1 MQQYFDNLVKN
12 YPWATEEALEM
23 LNSELTEGNMTIAK
37 IAAIIGDGSKAI
49 EVERIEDKSQTAE
62 KKAKTVKQAVESNM
76 KNTGNLMKKFTSNA
90 EPANA
95 IAELAHEA
103 SKLLYN
109 AGATVGNFL
118 GPATR
123 KIGAGVQM
131 ATKAGGYALVTAT
144 GLGVVYAKL
153 LTEQDKYARQLIN
166 YGSVVSDVDMYT
178 TLRSSIRG
186 LGMGFKMYADVTESA
201 TPFIIASEG
210 DVFRGQV
217 ALSKFLQDVNDN
229 ENFSDFGMTIQQ
241 QSQFLA
247 QEAETLYQLGELDKM
262 DAKGQDILINSFE
275 GANRLGLFMADS
287 LGQSRMDTLKL
298 REEARNSEKLVGAL
312 LRNAQAIVEILGDNA
327 AFNIQ
332 QAVGFFAPLGQA
344 TFGDEFREVFQQAVT
359 GTVGD
364 IAFDQDAMNNIPREF
379 AENLRAVGPGVL
391 EMFEKMVE
399 DTALGKIKTPAEAVL
414 RQREF
419 LNFVAKQKLH
429 TAGRDPR
436 LTFANTFISSA
447 RVVPDAFRTADID
460 EILNSEYYKRITE
473 GADSTVDAIDNF
485 SVTFQNLQEILTPGF
500 GTIGNSADFLTK
512 NMLRF
517 GKAVSGF
524 FGGSAEFDRIYN
536 DEVVKQ
542 IDEHLAVVNEKN
554 IESTI
559 NVAVS
564 KIDTFEKQKEELL
577 EKVEAERNESENGE
591 LPEDQ
596 QKIVEQNLKVLDEQL
611 EMYRNYHKKLLTK
624 KEELARKEVE
634 ELGMETGD

>member
-344 TFGDEFREVFQQAVT
+344 TFGDEFREAFQQSVT

-419 LNFVAKQKLH
+419 LKYVEKQKLH

-436 LTFANTFISSA
+436 LIFANTFISSA